1 MADQEITFT
10 LNGQTVAAR
19 KGEPLLEA
27 ALRRGL
33 HIPHFCYHRYL
44 PVVGQ
49 CRACL
54 VDVLDAGNGKPI
66 PKLQPSCATPAV
78 QGMVV
83 SKVSPRV

>member
-33 HIPHFCYHRYL
+33 HIPHFCY
-44 PVVGQ
+44 
-49 CRACL
+49 
-54 VDVLDAGNGKPI
+54 
-66 PKLQPSCATPAV
+66 
-78 QGMVV
+78 
-83 SKVSPRV
+83 